1 MNREKGGLF
10 HPQLLDKF
18 FQIFGVWPLGTI
30 LLLNNKD
37 IAIVR
42 EQNEDAIFN
51 PIVEIVSPSKD
62 RRLLNLKENKDVTI
76 EKFLSPLTEGKDY
89 LSLI

>member
-18 FQIFGVWPLGTI
+18 FQILGVWPMGTI
-30 LLLNNKD
+30 LLLSNKE
-37 IAIVR
+37 IAVVR
-42 EQNEDAIFN
+42 EQNQDDIFN
-51 PIVEIVSPSKD
+51 PIVEIVSPQNQ
-62 RRLLNLKENKDVTI
+62 RRLLNLKEDKSIRI
-76 EKFLSPLTEGKDY
+76 EKFLSPLSEGKDY